1 MKVLLKKNVAKLGKI
16 GDVVDVKD
24 GYARNYLLPHRLAV
38 EPTDANL
45 RTIEA
50 EKQRYREQLARQ
62 HDQLEAKAAL
72 IRGKEI
78 TITARAN
85 VEGHLYGSVGPA
97 QISAV
102 LAEDEVFVEPKYIA
116 LDEPIRTLDKYD
128 VQVSFSE
135 DVHATIHVWVVPAH
149 ETDVEDE
156 EDQPSPEAHPAE
168 GEQTDQLGALDSD
181 E

>member
-1 MKVLLKKNVAKLGKI
+1 MKVLLKKNVAKLGSI

-24 GYARNYLLPHRLAV
+24 GYARNYLLPHRLAI

-45 RTIEA
+45 KAIEA
-50 EKQRYREQLARQ
+50 EKQKYLEQLARERE
-62 HDQLEAKAAL
+62 QLEAKAAV

-102 LAEDEVFVEPKYIA
+102 LAEDQVFIDPKYIM

-135 DVHATIHVWVVPAH
+135 DVHATIHVWIVPAH
-149 ETDVEDE
+149 EIEGD
-156 EDQPSPEAHPAE
+156 EDQPPNETHSADDQQAD
-168 GEQTDQLGALDSD
+168 EQGAADSD

>member
-1 MKVLLKKNVAKLGKI
+1 MKVLLTKNVAKLGKI
-16 GDVVDVKD
+16 GDVVDVKN
-24 GYARNYLLPHRLAV
+24 GYARNYLLPQLLAI

-45 RTIEA
+45 KAIEA
-50 EKQRYREQLARQ
+50 EKQRYLEELARERE
-62 HDQLEAKAAL
+62 QLEAKAAV

-97 QISAV
+97 QISAA
-102 LAEDEVFVEPKYIA
+102 LAEDEVFVEAKYIV

-149 ETDVEDE
+149 EVDAEGEPTVEAPPAE
-156 EDQPSPEAHPAE
+156 EDQA
-168 GEQTDQLGALDSD
+168 GEPGAIDSD